1 MRSRASLYDSYCA
14 SYEHLKIFFCEKFFN
29 MAEAHRMFESSE
41 DESDF
46 DGFFMEETVEETRPI
61 AAGASRFSWRD
72 VAGDSD
78 EEEEDFHGFSDIEV
92 EELDRESV
100 SESDSEISDDNFD
113 DIFEWK
119 DNLSSVSV
127 EDFTADFG
135 PRHGLGLDASPKDFF
150 DLFFGDDFFDLVV
163 RATISYARSKFG
175 DQNFTTDRDEM
186 SAFFGLNILMG
197 INELPK
203 ISLYWDSDLF
213 LGNAGFKTT
222 IPLKRFWLLNRYF
235 HISDPRQ
242 ENRTDKLTK
251 IRPLISKLENA
262 FQRVYVPGK
271 NLSIDEGLVKFN
283 GRLSF
288 KQYMPKKPN
297 KFGIKVWMLADS
309 ETYFVPRFQ
318 VYLGKQENTDE
329 NDAERARGLGFE
341 VVDFLGKPYFNA
353 YRHFYFDNYFSSVSL
368 LQHLLENK
376 TYACSTLRHSR
387 KLFPADLKNIKLKR
401 GEIRARQNGNL
412 VCLTWQDKRL
422 VTILSTN
429 VDPQPEVFGPLD
441 ERTAKRKAVPENL
454 RVKPAVIS
462 FYNKFMNGVDVN
474 DQYRSYYPVGAHS
487 KKWWKYLAWFFVN
500 ISIVNSFILQ
510 KLQTDRRGRLKHLEF
525 RLALARQLISTYNG
539 YKKISSA
546 PSSRKND
553 LPVGRN
559 VKGHSLVKSSE
570 RKRACVM
577 CSKAGRKRAT
587 GRTFE
592 SVYKCAQCNV
602 NLCRGRACFMEWHE

>member
-1 MRSRASLYDSYCA
+1 
-14 SYEHLKIFFCEKFFN
+14 
-29 MAEAHRMFESSE
+29 MFESSD

-46 DGFFMEETVEETRPI
+46 DGFFMDETVEETRPI
-61 AAGASRFSWRD
+61 AAGTSAVSWRD
-72 VAGDSD
+72 IAGDSD
-78 EEEEDFHGFSDIEV
+78 DEGEDFHGFSDIEV
-92 EELDRESV
+92 QELDSDSV
-100 SESDSEISDDNFD
+100 SESGSEVSSDSID

-135 PRHGLGLDASPKDFF
+135 PRHGLGIDASPKDFF
-150 DLFFGDDFFDLVV
+150 DLFFGDQFFDLVV
-163 RATISYARSKFG
+163 RATISYARSKFN

-197 INELPK
+197 INQLPR
-203 ISLYWDSDLF
+203 IPLYWNSDLF

-222 IPLKRFWLLNRYF
+222 IPLKRFWILNRYF

-242 ENRTDKLTK
+242 ENPTDKLTK

-262 FQRVYVPGK
+262 FQNVYVPGK
-271 NLSIDEGLVKFN
+271 NLSIDEGLIKFN

-318 VYLGKQENTDE
+318 VYSGKHAKNADENQDE

-341 VVDFLGKPYFNA
+341 VVDYLGKPYYNT

-376 TYACSTLRHSR
+376 TYACSTLRHNR

-401 GEIRARQNGNL
+401 GEIRTRQNENL

-429 VDPQPEVFGPLD
+429 VDPQPELFGPLD

-474 DQYRSYYPVGAHS
+474 DQYRSYYPVGAQS
-487 KKWWKYLAWFFVN
+487 KNWWKYLVWFFVN

-510 KLQTDRRGRLKHLEF
+510 NLQTGRRRRLKHLDF

-546 PSSRKND
+546 SSSRKND

-559 VKGHSLVKSSE
+559 VKGHSLVKASE

-577 CSKAGRKRAT
+577 CSKAGRKRAS

-602 NLCRGRACFMEWHE
+602 NLCRERACFNEWHQ

>member
-1 MRSRASLYDSYCA
+1 
-14 SYEHLKIFFCEKFFN
+14 

-92 EELDRESV
+92 EELDSESV

>member
-1 MRSRASLYDSYCA
+1 
-14 SYEHLKIFFCEKFFN
+14 
-29 MAEAHRMFESSE
+29 MAEALLMFEGSE

-46 DGFFMEETVEETRPI
+46 DGFFMDETVEETRPI
-61 AAGASRFSWRD
+61 AAGTSAVSWRD
-72 VAGDSD
+72 IAGDSED
-78 EEEEDFHGFSDIEV
+78 EGEDFHGFSDIEV
-92 EELDRESV
+92 QEIDSDSV
-100 SESDSEISDDNFD
+100 SESGSEVSSDSID
-113 DIFEWK
+113 DIIEWK
-119 DNLSSVSV
+119 DNLSSVTV

-150 DLFFGDDFFDLVV
+150 DLFFGDQFFDLVV
-163 RATISYARSKFG
+163 HATISNARSKFN

-197 INELPK
+197 INQLPR
-203 ISLYWDSDLF
+203 IPLYWNSDLF
-213 LGNAGFKTT
+213 LGNTGFKTT
-222 IPLKRFWLLNRYF
+222 IPLKRFWILNRYF

-242 ENRTDKLTK
+242 ENPTDKLTK
-251 IRPLISKLENA
+251 IRPLISKLEKA
-262 FQRVYVPGK
+262 FQNVYVPGK
-271 NLSIDEGLVKFN
+271 NLSIDEGLIKFN

-318 VYLGKQENTDE
+318 VYSGARNADE

-341 VVDFLGKPYFNA
+341 VVDYLGKPYYNT

-376 TYACSTLRHSR
+376 TYACSTLRHNR
-387 KLFPADLKNIKLKR
+387 KLFPADLKYIKLKR
-401 GEIRARQNGNL
+401 GEIRTRQNENL

-429 VDPQPEVFGPLD
+429 VDPQPELFGPLD
-441 ERTAKRKAVPENL
+441 ERTAKRIAVPKNL

-474 DQYRSYYPVGAHS
+474 DQYRSYYPVGAQS
-487 KKWWKYLAWFFVN
+487 KSWWKYLVWFFVN

-510 KLQTDRRGRLKHLEF
+510 NLQTGRRRRLKHLDF

-546 PSSRKND
+546 PSSRKKD

-559 VKGHSLVKSSE
+559 VKGHSMVKSSE
-570 RKRACVM
+570 RKRACAM

-602 NLCRGRACFMEWHE
+602 NLCRERPCFNEWHQ

>member
-1 MRSRASLYDSYCA
+1 
-14 SYEHLKIFFCEKFFN
+14 
-29 MAEAHRMFESSE
+29 
-41 DESDF
+41 
-46 DGFFMEETVEETRPI
+46 MEETVEETRPI

-92 EELDRESV
+92 EELDSESV